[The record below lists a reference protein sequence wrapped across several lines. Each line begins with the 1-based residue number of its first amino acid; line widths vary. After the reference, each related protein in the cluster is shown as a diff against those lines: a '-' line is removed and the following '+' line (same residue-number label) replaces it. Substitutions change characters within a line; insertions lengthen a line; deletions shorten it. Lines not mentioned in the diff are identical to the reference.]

1 MPVEVWTRGKAGGVD
16 EMIKVLS
23 AVAWN
28 AIDGAETPSEDP
40 TRDWYLNKQGQT
52 MVVIHGPSSFLMGS
66 PKDEAGR
73 EAKAEL
79 QLSRPINHSFSISMT
94 EVTRG
99 QFLRFLKSKPGY
111 DESSDESNPD
121 LPKNHVSWYQA
132 TEYCNWLSEQEGI
145 PSDEWCYVP
154 DEDFGVGMTLPA
166 DFLKRTGYRL
176 PTEAEWEYACRAGT
190 LTSRHFG
197 ETEALLGH
205 YAWYAKNELSVSFS
219 LSPIHSS
226 AACERTSP

>member
-1 MPVEVWTRGKAGGVD
+1 
-16 EMIKVLS
+16 
-23 AVAWN
+23 
-28 AIDGAETPSEDP
+28 
-40 TRDWYLNKQGQT
+40 
-52 MVVIHGPSSFLMGS
+52 
-66 PKDEAGR
+66 
-73 EAKAEL
+73 
-79 QLSRPINHSFSISMT
+79 MT

-145 PSDEWCYVP
+145 PSGERCYLS
-154 DEDFGVGMTLPA
+154 DEDFSDGITLPA

-205 YAWYAKNELSVSFS
+205 YAWYAKNELSTVASLKPNDWGLFDMHGNVYEWCHDRYTVPGGDLVEDEMEQAVVTTRDGRVLRSGSFQNIAPRIRS
-219 LSPIHSS
+219 AFRLKHSPDHRKDNVGFRI
-226 AACERTSP
+226 ARTER